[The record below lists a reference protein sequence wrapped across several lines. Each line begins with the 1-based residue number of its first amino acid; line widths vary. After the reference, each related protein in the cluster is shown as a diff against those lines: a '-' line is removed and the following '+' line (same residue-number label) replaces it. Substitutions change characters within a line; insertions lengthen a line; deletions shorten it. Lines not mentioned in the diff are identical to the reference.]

1 MKIIER
7 NFLNLI
13 TCVIAVSFFTVSCT
27 AGKSFCQ
34 SPKNTSAVIQSK
46 PLYSKQD
53 QGKGVFRQS
62 ESKLTNKTD
71 YDRPLRRLQ
80 CEVRRLAA
88 LAGGTVGLSALHIE
102 SGQHFSFN
110 GGERFPMAS
119 VYKIPIA
126 VQLLSRVDRGKVS
139 LNQTVTLSSCDFHP
153 GSGKLIQ
160 GFKKKKV
167 SYTVRELLELMLLI
181 SDNTAS
187 DALLKLAGGPEAV
200 TSFMKNLGISDIEVS
215 RSTLNMLADWRG
227 IKDLPAPE
235 VFTLNKYNRL
245 RDNVPAEALDEAQ
258 NCFFSDIRDTATPE
272 AMTRLIAKIYNG
284 TALKPESASIL
295 LEIMERCQTGKT
307 RIRRLIPPGMAVAD
321 KTGTIGKG
329 MVNDTAVMP
338 HSVEAGHVALTIF
351 IKTSEQNVSQQEQV
365 MAQIARYLYDYF
377 FFYGQTSS
385 EAACD
390 DSCRQNG
397 QSCYQ

>member
-139 LNQTVTLSSCDFHP
+139 LNQGTAGVD
-153 GSGKLIQ
+153 
-160 GFKKKKV
+160 
-167 SYTVRELLELMLLI
+167 
-181 SDNTAS
+181 AS
-187 DALLKLAGGPEAV
+187 DQRQYSQRR
-200 TSFMKNLGISDIEVS
+200 T
-215 RSTLNMLADWRG
+215 
-227 IKDLPAPE
+227 
-235 VFTLNKYNRL
+235 
-245 RDNVPAEALDEAQ
+245 AEACRRSGSCHFLHE
-258 NCFFSDIRDTATPE
+258 
-272 AMTRLIAKIYNG
+272 
-284 TALKPESASIL
+284 KPW
-295 LEIMERCQTGKT
+295 
-307 RIRRLIPPGMAVAD
+307 
-321 KTGTIGKG
+321 
-329 MVNDTAVMP
+329 
-338 HSVEAGHVALTIF
+338 H
-351 IKTSEQNVSQQEQV
+351 
-365 MAQIARYLYDYF
+365 
-377 FFYGQTSS
+377 
-385 EAACD
+385 
-390 DSCRQNG
+390 
-397 QSCYQ
+397 